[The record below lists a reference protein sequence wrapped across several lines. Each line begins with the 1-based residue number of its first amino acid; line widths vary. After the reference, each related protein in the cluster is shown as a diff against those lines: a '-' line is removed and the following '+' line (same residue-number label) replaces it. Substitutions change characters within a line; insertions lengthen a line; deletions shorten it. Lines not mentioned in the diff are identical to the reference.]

1 MVKSFIFII
10 NLYCEIRMWL
20 SFNQRI
26 LYLFTATNG
35 SDNVLQE
42 MLGCQNTDYSTITF
56 VCPDV
61 EAYSKKIT
69 SSTNNVYFFQL
80 TDEDG
85 VEINLNGQNIVFTL
99 MFKKDPV
106 YKNINQFLNRALMK
120 EIMA

>member
-1 MVKSFIFII
+1 
-10 NLYCEIRMWL
+10 
-20 SFNQRI
+20 
-26 LYLFTATNG
+26 
-35 SDNVLQE
+35 

-85 VEINLNGQNIVFTL
+85 VEIDLNEQNIVFTL
-99 MFKKDPV
+99 MLFRKDPV
-106 YKNINQFLNRALMK
+106 YKNINQFLSRALIK
-120 EIMA
+120 DIGNFS